1 MNQKPILGLF
11 VAPLVGA
18 LVYLLLVLIVG
29 DDNSPKQDYSGF
41 KAWPFFAGTY
51 VFVAI
56 ILYIL
61 SIFAGIP
68 FIKFLKNRGKLTFW
82 RVLSGSIVI
91 VGVASSAVVYYIL
104 RGESNIAIGV
114 IFIGGYGAITGAA
127 TAITYC
133 WFAGITSHSKTD
145 AASGAV

>member
-1 MNQKPILGLF
+1 MKKKPIVGFF

-18 LVYLLLVLIVG
+18 LVYLMLVLIVG
-29 DDNSPKQDYSGF
+29 DDNTPKQDYSGI

-51 VFVAI
+51 AFVAI

-61 SIFAGIP
+61 SIFPGIP
-68 FIKFLKNRGKLTFW
+68 FLKFLKNHGKLTFW
-82 RVLSGSIVI
+82 RVFSGSVVI
-91 VGVASSAVVYYIL
+91 VGVASSAVVYYFL

-127 TAITYC
+127 TSITYC
-133 WFAGITSHSKTD
+133 WFAGITSHSKTG